1 MKNIDK
7 TIFLSKNENNQPIYI
22 NSIIFCAA
30 ATYFNKIN
38 DWAKYKQETIADKFI
53 NCFSDNDNVL
63 KYGYTVAMDKN
74 PIGLNKLY
82 INYQGKNL
90 VDNYYFEYDH
100 DEYQMG
106 KVAQKI
112 AGNYH
117 EI

>member
-1 MKNIDK
+1 
-7 TIFLSKNENNQPIYI
+7 
-22 NSIIFCAA
+22 
-30 ATYFNKIN
+30 
-38 DWAKYKQETIADKFI
+38 
-53 NCFSDNDNVL
+53 
-63 KYGYTVAMDKN
+63 MDKN

-100 DEYQMG
+100 DEYQMD